1 MLRYKSFRLCM
12 LVGAGALVT
21 VAVYYFVHYAIV
33 LDIALDNSG
42 VRDSLQASIR
52 ALWLAFTCQAL
63 LIGALYALVAFRPKA
78 VSREVIALFGL
89 LQLLEAVLLFSLA
102 GNRWMALLLVGTAA
116 CVLVGVVIWPSTW
129 PLAQSAPPRMAP
141 AADTVGSET
150 PDPAAGAPDQLRR
163 QP

>member
-1 MLRYKSFRLCM
+1 MLRYKSFRFCM

-63 LIGALYALVAFRPKA
+63 LIGVLYALVAFRPKA
-78 VSREVIALFGL
+78 VSREVVALFGL

-116 CVLVGVVIWPSTW
+116 CVLVGVAIWPTNW
-129 PLAQSAPPRMAP
+129 PPP
-141 AADTVGSET
+141 V
-150 PDPAAGAPDQLRR
+150 PDPAQLPPAAAADGSESSDPVAARPDQQ
-163 QP
+163 QPAP